1 MHKGLAW
8 WEALPH
14 ASRAESAGSLD
25 AGPRCLGSLTRIW
38 HGTPPRMLNNRRE
51 AFRRIGHVRM
61 AHAMWSSEHP
71 TCLPP
76 AYSDTQS
83 IQLSGFKGDDF
94 AALTEGNAIDTH
106 PAPGSVKPTQCVRR
120 IPLQSSSQVSSV
132 HTSEPRAAIIIP
144 RHKKNSLTSF
154 PRRPSR
160 HVRVQRGLQA
170 PRWIIV
176 ADSSF
181 LPLVYEIAE
190 AAPRSNIFA
199 LMIVSH
205 LLVQPRRDH
214 AHSAACDTASPFPT
228 PDPASFPRNSVPFPP
243 PPHCPSSR
251 LRLSP
256 TVHRGVQPSTSC
268 IAGVRGG

>member
-76 AYSDTQS
+76 AYGDTQS
-83 IQLSGFKGDDF
+83 IQLSGFKGDDC

-106 PAPGSVKPTQCVRR
+106 PAPGPVKPTQCVRR

-132 HTSEPRAAIIIP
+132 HTSEPRATIVIP
-144 RHKKNSLTSF
+144 RHKKNSLKSF
-154 PRRPSR
+154 PQPIQGMYESNVVRKLPDGSLWPTPRSFLWCTRLRRPP
-160 HVRVQRGLQA
+160 RGA
-170 PRWIIV
+170 I
-176 ADSSF
+176 
-181 LPLVYEIAE
+181 Y
-190 AAPRSNIFA
+190 
-199 LMIVSH
+199 SH
-205 LLVQPRRDH
+205 
-214 AHSAACDTASPFPT
+214 
-228 PDPASFPRNSVPFPP
+228 
-243 PPHCPSSR
+243 
-251 LRLSP
+251 
-256 TVHRGVQPSTSC
+256 
-268 IAGVRGG
+268 